1 MRAPDASA
9 RALRTPGAIP
19 VLLYHAV
26 MDDPPSW
33 IAEFTVTPRDF
44 AAHLDAIV
52 AGGRTPITVSTLAD
66 HLPAASPGHRTHRPT
81 TFPSAPEASPSASL
95 SASPPPPPSTPAPP
109 PAPAPPVAPLPP
121 RPVVLT
127 FDDGFADLPGPTAEA
142 LAARALPATAYLT
155 TGAITPGRTSLLPP
169 APMMRL
175 AQAPALESYGMEV
188 GAHTV
193 THPPLDT
200 LRPAALLGELRA
212 SKQALEDT
220 LGHEVAH
227 LAYPHGY
234 NSRAV
239 RRAAASAGYSS
250 AVAVR
255 HALSSA
261 HDEPYRIARLIV
273 RRRHTVA
280 DVEAWMA
287 GAPARGERA
296 RVAPFPDSPATLGW
310 RLYRSA
316 RARVRGPE
324 FAG

>member
-1 MRAPDASA
+1 
-9 RALRTPGAIP
+9 
-19 VLLYHAV
+19 
-26 MDDPPSW
+26 MDDPPAW

-44 AAHLDAIV
+44 AAQLDAVV
-52 AGGRTPITVSTLAD
+52 ACGRTPVPVSGLVRHLLHGTV
-66 HLPAASPGHRTHRPT
+66 
-81 TFPSAPEASPSASL
+81 
-95 SASPPPPPSTPAPP
+95 
-109 PAPAPPVAPLPP
+109 LPP

-155 TGAITPGRTSLLPP
+155 TGALAPALAPGNGCLLPP
-169 APMMRL
+169 APMMTL
-175 AQAPALESYGMEV
+175 AQAAALEGYGIEV

-193 THPPLDT
+193 THPQLDT
-200 LRPAALLGELRA
+200 LTAPGLHRELRQ
-212 SKQALEDT
+212 SKSALEDV

-239 RRAAASAGYSS
+239 RRAAEAAGYAS

-255 HALSSA
+255 HALSSGR
-261 HDEPYRIARLIV
+261 DEPYRIARLIV
-273 RRRHTVA
+273 RRTHTVA
-280 DVEAWMA
+280 DIESWMA
-287 GAPARGERA
+287 AEGARGERV

-310 RLYRSA
+310 RLYRRV

>member
-1 MRAPDASA
+1 
-9 RALRTPGAIP
+9 
-19 VLLYHAV
+19 
-26 MDDPPSW
+26 MDDPPDW
-33 IAEFTVTPRDF
+33 IAEFTVMPRDF
-44 AAHLDAIV
+44 AAQLDAVV
-52 AGGRTPITVSTLAD
+52 ACGRTPVPVSVLAG
-66 HLPAASPGHRTHRPT
+66 HLVRRT
-81 TFPSAPEASPSASL
+81 
-95 SASPPPPPSTPAPP
+95 
-109 PAPAPPVAPLPP
+109 PLPP

-155 TGAITPGRTSLLPP
+155 TGALTRTDTHTHTRESGSDSDSGCLLPP
-169 APMMRL
+169 APMMAL
-175 AQAPALESYGMEV
+175 AQATALEGYGIEV

-193 THPPLDT
+193 THPQLDT
-200 LRPAALLGELRA
+200 LRAPALHRELRE
-212 SKQALEDT
+212 SKSALEDA

-239 RRAAASAGYSS
+239 RRAAEAAGYAS

-261 HDEPYRIARLIV
+261 RDEPYRIARLIV
-273 RRRHTVA
+273 RRSHTVA
-280 DVEAWMA
+280 DIESWMA
-287 GAPARGERA
+287 GGGARGERV
-296 RVAPFPDSPATLGW
+296 RVAPFPDSAATLGW
-310 RLYRSA
+310 RLYRTA

>member
-1 MRAPDASA
+1 MNDAPVRGSA
-9 RALRTPGAIP
+9 RSPVRIPVIP

-26 MDDPPSW
+26 MADPPAW

-44 AAHLDAIV
+44 AAHLDAVV
-52 AGGRTPITVSTLAD
+52 ASGRTPVPISTLAE
-66 HLPAASPGHRTHRPT
+66 HLVSHVPGADRR
-81 TFPSAPEASPSASL
+81 
-95 SASPPPPPSTPAPP
+95 
-109 PAPAPPVAPLPP
+109 APLPR

-142 LAARALPATAYLT
+142 LAARTLPATAYLT

-175 AQAPALESYGMEV
+175 TQATELADYGVEV

-193 THPPLDT
+193 THPQLDT
-200 LRPAALLGELRA
+200 LSAPALHRELREA
-212 SKQALEDT
+212 KDALEDT
-220 LGHEVAH
+220 LGHRISH

-239 RRAAASAGYSS
+239 RRAAADAGYAS

-255 HALSSA
+255 HALSSER
-261 HDEPYRIARLIV
+261 DEPYRIARLIV
-273 RRRHTVA
+273 RRTHTVA
-280 DVEAWMA
+280 DIESWMA
-287 GAPARGERA
+287 GEGARGERTK
-296 RVAPFPDSPATLGW
+296 VAPFPDSLPTLGW
-310 RLYRSA
+310 RLYRGA